1 MAYMD
6 FKDQDSVSKAI
17 ELSGSDIGG
26 GYELYVDEA
35 KPKGDGQRGGGRF
48 GDRSGGRFGSGGRSG
63 GGGRF
68 GDRSGV
74 RDGGGRYAGR
84 RGGKDGGR
92 GRGGGGRGFGNRQSA
107 GTPSAGRIHPVLVKI
122 TAFWFEQH
130 WAALPYL
137 LAMTYN
143 FLTAK
148 AALCSLHTH
157 PLICT
162 GKKTTFGDY

>member
-17 ELSGSDIGG
+17 ELSGTDIGG

-48 GDRSGGRFGSGGRSG
+48 GDRSGGRFGSGGRRG

-68 GDRSGV
+68 GDRSGG
-74 RDGGGRYAGR
+74 RDGGGRFGGR
-84 RGGKDGGR
+84 RGGRDGGGR
-92 GRGGGGRGFGNRQSA
+92 GRGGGGRGFGRQNA
-107 GTPSAGRIHPVLVKI
+107 GTPSAGGIHPVLLKF

-130 WAALPYL
+130 SAALRYL
-137 LAMTYN
+137 LAMTGAS
-143 FLTAK
+143 FLT
-148 AALCSLHTH
+148 LL
-157 PLICT
+157 
-162 GKKTTFGDY
+162 